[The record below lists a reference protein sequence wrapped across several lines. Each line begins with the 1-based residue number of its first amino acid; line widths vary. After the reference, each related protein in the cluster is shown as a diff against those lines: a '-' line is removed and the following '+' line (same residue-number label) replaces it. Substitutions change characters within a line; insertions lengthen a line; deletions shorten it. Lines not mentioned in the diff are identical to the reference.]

1 MLISAQQYGIFSAV
15 VYLIGAFAVQFLFG
29 LEFLLKNAKGYL
41 LMAYDF
47 DRKFAQ
53 SESIN
58 FQYLS
63 EEFAHSKQVEV
74 FLLALHL
81 TFLLI
86 FLIFKWTDSWGNPI
100 TLFRDVRLWPLT
112 FEVRKMNPYNVFLV
126 IASTN
131 FIGMTFSRGTHQQF
145 YAWYSFSFP
154 FLVDAC
160 SETFGVLAQF
170 AIVLM
175 LEVAWSAGKPHSP
188 LQGHLL
194 NFAHFLVLYGL
205 LRKTKVQTYLKK

>member
-1 MLISAQQYGIFSAV
+1 
-15 VYLIGAFAVQFLFG
+15 
-29 LEFLLKNAKGYL
+29 
-41 LMAYDF
+41 
-47 DRKFAQ
+47 
-53 SESIN
+53 
-58 FQYLS
+58 
-63 EEFAHSKQVEV
+63 
-74 FLLALHL
+74 
-81 TFLLI
+81 
-86 FLIFKWTDSWGNPI
+86 
-100 TLFRDVRLWPLT
+100 
-112 FEVRKMNPYNVFLV
+112 MNPYNVFLV

-188 LQGHLL
+188 M
-194 NFAHFLVLYGL
+194 
-205 LRKTKVQTYLKK
+205 